1 MKTIVLAE
9 KPSVGREL
17 ARVLGCTR
25 KLNGYFEGKNYIVTW
40 ALGHLVT
47 LADPKDYDAA
57 WARWDLNYLPMIP
70 QKMKMTIIR
79 QTSKQ
84 FTVVK
89 KLLTREDAGLLIIAT
104 DAGREGELVARW
116 IMEKSRWRKPFK
128 RLWISSQTD
137 AAIKEGFANLKPG
150 HQYDRLFH
158 SAVSRSE
165 ADWLIG
171 LNVSR
176 AMTCKFDAQLNAGR
190 VQTPTL
196 SMIVKREE
204 EIEAFVP
211 REFYTIRAEFKEF
224 IGVWQ
229 DAEGNSRIFDKA
241 KAEVLVN
248 KLQGGDGTVNMVE
261 TTNHTQQPPLAYDL
275 TELQRE
281 ANRRYNLSAK
291 QTLQT
296 VQRLYEQHKIV
307 TYPRTDSRY
316 ITTDMV
322 PTLPARVVHLI
333 AEPYKRVSSALLKNG
348 LKPTKR
354 FVNNARVSDHH
365 ALLPTE
371 QPARLSLLSTDERN
385 IYDLIVR
392 RFLAVLSEP
401 CKTQKTKV
409 TVLIKGE
416 KFTASGKRTLHAGWK
431 AIERPASDD
440 DAGMQVLPSIK
451 KGDRCGVKRIYLHRG
466 TTAPPARYTEA
477 TLLTAMESPGKFIE
491 DEELRES
498 IKSGGLGTPAT
509 RADIIEKLFRAF
521 YIERNGKS
529 LSPTSQGRE
538 LIRLVPPM
546 LKSPELTAS
555 WEKRL
560 SNIASG
566 AEKPGDFIEEI
577 KRETTRLV
585 NMIKGSTEKFNI
597 TNLTKEK
604 CPLCGS
610 PMFYVNKKNGRKLVC
625 SDRHC
630 RYESTG
636 ESQEGLS
643 IKRKS
648 KRDYH
653 AEKRLVAQYGKSRKK
668 AEETLGDLFDL

>member
-17 ARVLGCTR
+17 ARVLKCNQTR
-25 KLNGYFEGKNYIVTW
+25 NGYIEGAAYIVTW

-47 LADPKDYDAA
+47 LADPKNYDKA
-57 WARWDLNYLPMIP
+57 WGRWELGYLPMLP
-70 QKMKMTIIR
+70 EKMKLSIIR
-79 QTSKQ
+79 QSAKQ
-84 FTVVK
+84 FTTVK
-89 KLLTREDAGLLIIAT
+89 KLLTRDDVNLLIIAT

-150 HQYDRLFH
+150 RQYDRLYH
-158 SAVSRSE
+158 AAVCRAE
-165 ADWLIG
+165 ADWIIG

-176 AMTCKFDAQLNAGR
+176 AMTCKFDAHLNAGR

-204 EIEAFVP
+204 EIEQFVP
-211 REFYTIRAEFKEF
+211 REFFTIKADFGSF
-224 IGVWQ
+224 TATWQ
-229 DAEGNSRIFDKA
+229 DAGGNSRFFDKA
-241 KAEVLVN
+241 KAQALIN
-248 KLQGGDGTVNMVE
+248 RLQGKAATVADVKSSD
-261 TTNHTQQPPLAYDL
+261 HSQQPPLAYDL

-281 ANRRYNLSAK
+281 ANKRYGLSAK
-291 QTLQT
+291 RTLQT
-296 VQRLYEQHKIV
+296 VQSLYERHKVV

-322 PTLPARVVHLI
+322 PTLPARLAHLNY
-333 AEPYKRVSSALLKNG
+333 APYAPFTAAIQKNG
-348 LKPTKR
+348 IHAGKR
-354 FVNNARVSDHH
+354 LVNDARVSDHH

-371 QPARLSLLSTDERN
+371 QQARTNTFTTEEKQ

-392 RFLAVLSEP
+392 RFLAVLSQP
-401 CKTQKTKV
+401 HKTRKTKV
-409 TVLIKGE
+409 VITIDGE
-416 KFTASGKRTLHAGWK
+416 HFTANGKTILQPGWQ
-431 AIERPASDD
+431 AVERPHVDEEDD
-440 DAGMQVLPSIK
+440 SQALPPLRKNATLTTKNLI
-451 KGDRCGVKRIYLHRG
+451 LHRG
-466 TTAPPARYTEA
+466 TTTPPARYTEA

-498 IKSGGLGTPAT
+498 IKAGGLGTPAT
-509 RADIIEKLFRAF
+509 RADIIEKLFRAC

-560 SNIASG
+560 SDIASG
-566 AEKPGDFIEEI
+566 SEQPGSFIDEI
-577 KRETTRLV
+577 KGEAVRVINL
-585 NMIKGSTEKFNI
+585 IKGSTETFEVH
-597 TNLTKEK
+597 NLTKEK

-610 PMFYVNKKNGRKLVC
+610 PMFAVGTNKGKKFVC

-630 RYESTG
+630 RHESTG
-636 ESQEGLS
+636 EPQEGLRTR
-643 IKRKS
+643 RKS
-648 KRDYH
+648 KKEFH
-653 AEKRLVAQYGKSRKK
+653 AEKRLVAQYGKSDKK
-668 AEETLGDLFDL
+668 QEETLGDLFDF